1 MQANIE
7 EVLRNAKPLEAHADK
22 KSKPHVEG
30 MIVLA
35 SALQDGE
42 RIIPVRAELKL
53 FDNRPTTLYFAIAE
67 TTTQESR
74 DAANKKRTGSESRGD
89 GVSTTDSVTTG
100 SSERTGSQGYDA
112 GIASNMETPTGSSDL
127 SIFDYYRLVNHDANF
142 TKYFSDEVAQKA
154 ESGMPGA
161 AERLQV
167 RADALEKDRNYIRDH
182 GKYQLDVDS
191 EDVEAAKEAQM
202 GSGRA
207 ASEAVQKVMKASAS
221 RMDAKTLA
229 SRLAALRDYMNGGNV
244 DWAQAHGFVLDMA
257 QQIMEKS
264 TKRNDALW
272 KQYPE
277 LHQMEMS
284 LEKGSKDYREV
295 VYQYGSWA
303 GATKELAR
311 HGVKLTLTKNGEVSR
326 WDADFTELQGIGGGL
341 LPRETPSSAADA
353 LEAMAAAHDA
363 IRPTME
369 SAYDSDWDAAKQE
382 LAM

>member
-1 MQANIE
+1 
-7 EVLRNAKPLEAHADK
+7 
-22 KSKPHVEG
+22 
-30 MIVLA
+30 
-35 SALQDGE
+35 
-42 RIIPVRAELKL
+42 
-53 FDNRPTTLYFAIAE
+53 
-67 TTTQESR
+67 
-74 DAANKKRTGSESRGD
+74 
-89 GVSTTDSVTTG
+89 
-100 SSERTGSQGYDA
+100 
-112 GIASNMETPTGSSDL
+112 
-127 SIFDYYRLVNHDANF
+127 
-142 TKYFSDEVAQKA
+142 
-154 ESGMPGA
+154 MPGA

-207 ASEAVQKVMKASAS
+207 ASEAVQKVMEQAQNATVSDDSLLYIARKMVKASAS

-284 LEKGSKDYREV
+284 LEKGSKDYRETN
-295 VYQYGSWA
+295 Y
-303 GATKELAR
+303 
-311 HGVKLTLTKNGEVSR
+311 
-326 WDADFTELQGIGGGL
+326 
-341 LPRETPSSAADA
+341 
-353 LEAMAAAHDA
+353 
-363 IRPTME
+363 
-369 SAYDSDWDAAKQE
+369 
-382 LAM
+382 